1 MEPPNSDLP
10 PATPIPSA
18 TVTAAAQPNHPPYD
32 EMITAAI
39 LAMKEKDGS
48 SRQAIAKYIESE
60 YKNLSISHAT
70 LLTQNLRKMKNMGK
84 LVMNKHSYMLPGS
97 GVGVAP
103 SQSQSQSQ
111 AVVGEGSSVGIKR
124 KPGRPP
130 KILSNGGGVE
140 AGNGGGTFSGVLGVT
155 APVPVAV
162 PFDPI
167 GAVPNVVPIGDVN
180 GVSGGLGV
188 TVPAPA
194 PAPFDPI
201 GAVPNVVPMGEVDG
215 GTVVKRRPG
224 RPPKMQT
231 VAVEAEP
238 IAVAEPGVGA
248 EVVKVGARRPG
259 RPPKV
264 SNEKEVVSVGRK
276 PGRPP
281 KVHNEI
287 VAVGEGG
294 SVLGKR
300 ARGSPVKKTG
310 MVSVLMGIGGGLKRA
325 RGRPP
330 KMRAIGLVMGQRP
343 RGRPRKGTVH
353 KQRGR
358 PRKNVGGV
366 GNAIIVPLEG
376 MGDAGRPSKLAVRR
390 KPRKLSGKPLGR
402 PKKGA
407 SAIQSSNQQ
416 QSISYQDLKGRFEHF
431 QTRVKHAVDVV
442 KPYLNNELA
451 PVALGVLQ
459 EIEGLA
465 LMDVCAPGGALIGE
479 SEALPVPNGGPF
491 SEQRG
496 PVSDL
501 VAALSAQGS
510 EPPYQN

>member
-1 MEPPNSDLP
+1 MEPHSDLP
-10 PATPIPSA
+10 PATQIPDA
-18 TVTAAAQPNHPPYD
+18 TVAAAAQDNHPPYD

-60 YKNLSISHAT
+60 FKNLSVSHAS
-70 LLTQNLRKMKNMGK
+70 LLTQHLRKMKNMGK
-84 LVMNKHSYMLPGS
+84 LVMNKHSYMLSGS
-97 GVGVAP
+97 GVG
-103 SQSQSQSQ
+103 QSQSGGF
-111 AVVGEGSSVGIKR
+111 AEGSSVGSKR

-130 KILSNGGGVE
+130 KIQANGGGVE
-140 AGNGGGTFSGVLGVT
+140 PGNAGGGGSVNGVLGVT
-155 APVPVAV
+155 APASVQVLAPV

-167 GAVPNVVPIGDVN
+167 GAVPNVVPMGDVD
-180 GVSGGLGV
+180 GMDGV
-188 TVPAPA
+188 TAS
-194 PAPFDPI
+194 PFDPI

-224 RPPKMQT
+224 RPSKMQA

-238 IAVAEPGVGA
+238 IAVAEPGVGG
-248 EVVKVGARRPG
+248 EVVKAGRRPG

-264 SNEKEVVSVGRK
+264 SNGKEIVSVGRK

-281 KVHNEI
+281 KVNNEI
-287 VAVGEGG
+287 VVVGEGG

-300 ARGSPVKKTG
+300 RRGRPVKKTG
-310 MVSVLMGIGGGLKRA
+310 MVSALMGIGGGLKRG

-343 RGRPRKGTVH
+343 RGRPRKGTVF
-353 KQRGR
+353 KPRGR

-366 GNAIIVPLEG
+366 GTAIIVPIEG

-407 SAIQSSNQQ
+407 SVLAIQSSDQQ
-416 QSISYQDLKGRFEHF
+416 QSVSYQDLKGRYEHF

-442 KPYLNNELA
+442 KPYLSNEFA

-459 EIEGLA
+459 EIEELA
-465 LMDVCAPGGALIGE
+465 LMDVCAPAPGGALIGD
-479 SEALPVPNGGPF
+479 SEAVTGPSGAPLSDQGGPADD
-491 SEQRG
+491 
-496 PVSDL
+496 P
-501 VAALSAQGS
+501 VAAFSAQGA
-510 EPPYQN
+510 EPPYLN